1 LELFVSD
8 RLYLDHAA
16 TTPMTAQAREA
27 VLSGIAIWANP
38 SSPHGEGRAARKAL
52 EEARGRVAAAYGWTS
67 EVLFTGGASEALG
80 IALGRAQVE
89 ERWASAVEH
98 DAVWRSGANPRV
110 LAVDAE
116 GVVTDEALAQV
127 TGGLAC
133 VQ

>member
-1 LELFVSD
+1 
-8 RLYLDHAA
+8 
-16 TTPMTAQAREA
+16 MTAQAREA
-27 VLSGIAIWANP
+27 VLAGIAIWANP